1 MNKLKDTDI
10 QSLLG
15 KVLRAGTVMSMSI
28 VFLGGILYIYRHG
41 YSVVN
46 YHKFTGIPDFVQY
59 TSRLIPGAISFKGQA
74 IIQIGIIL
82 LIFTPILRV
91 FVSSIGFLLEKDY
104 LYTFISLVV
113 LAIIFASMLSG
124 HAG

>member
-15 KVLRAGTVMSMSI
+15 KVLRAGTVISMSI
-28 VFLGGILYIYRHG
+28 VLFGGIVYMCRHG

-82 LIFTPILRV
+82 LIFTPIVRV
-91 FVSSIGFLLEKDY
+91 VFSSIGFLLEKDY
-104 LYTFISLVV
+104 LYSGISLLV
-113 LAIIFASMLSG
+113 LVIIFASMLSG